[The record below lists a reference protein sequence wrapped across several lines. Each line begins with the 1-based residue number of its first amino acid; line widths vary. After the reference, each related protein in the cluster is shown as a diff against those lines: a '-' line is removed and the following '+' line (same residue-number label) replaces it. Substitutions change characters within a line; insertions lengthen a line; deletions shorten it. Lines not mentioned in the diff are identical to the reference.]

1 MTILV
6 TGARGHVGGQVL
18 AQLLDA
24 GEKVRAASRD
34 ASTLDVPGGV
44 ETVSFDLENPDVRAL
59 DGVRA
64 VFLYTRPQGIEK
76 FVDAARRAGVEHVV
90 QLSSSATLEPNSE
103 NRIAVLHRA
112 VEQVLAASGLAH
124 TVLHPGH
131 FASNTLGW
139 AAEIADGVVRTPYPD
154 ARVGAIHE
162 ADIAAVAVRALTT
175 GGYRGASLALTGP
188 EPLSFRE
195 QATIIADVLDRAV
208 KLVEL
213 SADEARER
221 MAHQGL
227 PDGAVDAILRSWAN
241 ALDEPSPVTNTV
253 EEVTGTAP
261 RTFATWAWDNR
272 ARFS

>member
-34 ASTLDVPGGV
+34 ASTLDVPEGV
-44 ETVSFDLENPDVRAL
+44 ETVSLDLEDPDAGAL

-76 FVDAARRAGVEHVV
+76 FVAAAQRAGVDHVV
-90 QLSSSATLEPNSE
+90 QLSSSATLEPFSE

-112 VEQVLAASGLAH
+112 VEEALAGSGLGH
-124 TVLHPGH
+124 TVLHPGY
-131 FASNTLGW
+131 FASNTLAW
-139 AAEIADGVVRTPYPD
+139 AAELAEGVVRTPYPD

-175 GGYRGASLALTGP
+175 GEHRGASLALSGP
-188 EPLSFRE
+188 EALSFRE
-195 QATIIADVLDRAV
+195 LATILGDVLDRPV
-208 KLVEL
+208 KVVEL
-213 SADEARER
+213 STDEARER
-221 MAHQGL
+221 MLGHGL

-241 ALDEPSPVTNTV
+241 ALDEPSPVTKTV

-261 RTFATWAWDNR
+261 RTFATWVWDHR
-272 ARFS
+272 ADF